1 MDISWFINLKFV
13 YYVMSLEELI
23 FEAYRKGLRKKLFKK
38 VTKMR
43 KKLELEG
50 KGYHLADLYDKA
62 YSRLLKKQ
70 KNKNVKS

>member
-1 MDISWFINLKFV
+1 
-13 YYVMSLEELI
+13 
-23 FEAYRKGLRKKLFKK
+23 
-38 VTKMR
+38 MR

-62 YSRLLKKQ
+62 YSKLLKKQ